1 MLNLI
6 TVDSTMQHP
15 NKWILTKLCI
25 GKLIQDVF
33 SFLFN
38 SIYGVILA
46 SRFNLLLSF
55 LHRLFTWLSKLR
67 LLSILTPN
75 NFSWLVFFIKESS
88 IWISATSSLLTIKQH
103 LSLLLFIWLSI
114 NYFKSFWVILAK
126 MILSHLY
133 FCLPNQ

>member
-6 TVDSTMQHP
+6 TVDATMQHR

-88 IWISATSSLLTIKQH
+88 IWISAKSSLLTIKQH
-103 LSLLLFIWLSI
+103 LSLLLLIWLSI
-114 NYFKSFWVILAK
+114 NHFKSFWVILAK

-133 FCLPNQ
+133 FCLPNK